1 MSWLSHSPM
10 VEEYLNGFSQTLNQ
24 HTEQKEPIMNKDD
37 LLWIFD
43 RDPNPKNYKPKSYG
57 LDIINEYSVGII
69 VGRYWRYWRRY
80 SVSID
85 EIVYA
90 GLTEEDA
97 AKLNSLG
104 WCLDL
109 RRWEIYC
116 IDK

>member
-1 MSWLSHSPM
+1 M
-10 VEEYLNGFSQTLNQ
+10 NGKYDAIDCAQP
-24 HTEQKEPIMNKDD
+24 EQKEPIMNKDD

-57 LDIINEYSVGII
+57 LGII
-69 VGRYWRYWRRY
+69 GKYSSSFKGRRVWCYWHRY
-80 SVSID
+80 SASID
-85 EIVYA
+85 EIVNA

-116 IDK
+116 ICK